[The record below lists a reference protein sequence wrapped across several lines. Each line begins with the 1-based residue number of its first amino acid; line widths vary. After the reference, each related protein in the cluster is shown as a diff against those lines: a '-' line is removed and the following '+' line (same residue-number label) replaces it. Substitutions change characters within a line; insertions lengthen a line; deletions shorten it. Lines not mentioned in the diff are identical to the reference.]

1 MINSH
6 PNQQIP
12 LKESKIQMIIFL
24 ISLKIIKAI
33 NQIKVKKIL
42 IKNLII
48 LLRYLIIKIAL
59 KSFGLIL
66 ESI

>member
-1 MINSH
+1 MINNH

-12 LKESKIQMIIFL
+12 LKESKIQTIIFL